1 MSEAGEGKME
11 EVRRHARE
19 SKRKRKRRNA
29 AGQIWS
35 PALDFAV
42 FEFRLQLPEAGR
54 RVSSISAPGGAS
66 EVRELYPAFA
76 KPLTTLR

>member
-1 MSEAGEGKME
+1 MSEAGEGKTE

-35 PALDFAV
+35 PALDVAV
-42 FEFRLQLPEAGR
+42 FEFRLQLHPFLRQVAHPKYGSFIR
-54 RVSSISAPGGAS
+54 RLLNP
-66 EVRELYPAFA
+66 
-76 KPLTTLR
+76 